1 MSKGKLPPDIL
12 ARAREA
18 NRANVVSR
26 LAAAQFDIDHA
37 IGGTPSGDTRD
48 ALTEVN
54 IKLLE
59 LIEKVKK
66 ERWS

>member
-1 MSKGKLPPDIL
+1 MAKVPADIL

-26 LAAAQFDIDHA
+26 LAAAQFDIDLA

-48 ALTEVN
+48 ELTEIN
-54 IKLLE
+54 IQLMNLIMKIKL
-59 LIEKVKK
+59 